1 MKHVIVTTVCL
12 LSLCGCTPNAKT
24 PDNIRQD
31 AADATASAARGAAI
45 ATQDA
50 KAAVQ
55 GVQDGLRNLAPLNL
69 NTASE
74 QDLASLPGMT
84 DAAAGRMIVG
94 RPYKSTDELVSRHIL
109 TRAEYDRISSR
120 IKAE

>member
-1 MKHVIVTTVCL
+1 M
-12 LSLCGCTPNAKT
+12 
-24 PDNIRQD
+24 
-31 AADATASAARGAAI
+31 
-45 ATQDA
+45 
-50 KAAVQ
+50 Q